1 LAAYLLYLDMV
12 LEGGRDLGVEWAS
25 AMEALGSAE
34 RVLTL
39 ATTPPTPLGGSR
51 RLAHVQGTIRFEDVA
66 FSYPSR
72 PGQRALDGV
81 SLLCAAGE
89 TTAFVGA
96 SGAGKSSL
104 AGLVQRL
111 YEVAGGSVTLDGV
124 DLREL
129 ELSWLR
135 RQLGVVEQEP
145 RLFRATVAE
154 NIAWGLPGATDAEI
168 RAAAKAAGADEF
180 IECLPQGYGTVVAD
194 RKLISGGQRQRIAI
208 ARALI
213 RDPPILILD
222 EPTSALDPAASRL
235 VSDALQRARW
245 SEGLGRHR
253 TVVVIA
259 HRLSTVEHADQIIVL
274 ESGRIAERGTH
285 RELLARG
292 GAYARLIAD
301 QRLPTNHTPRV

>member
-154 NIAWGLPGATDAEI
+154 NIAWGLPAASEADV
-168 RAAAKAAGADEF
+168 RAAAEAAHADEF
-180 IECLPQGYGTVVAD
+180 ICRLPQGYDTIVAD
-194 RKLISGGQRQRIAI
+194 GKLLSGGQRQRLAI

-213 RDPPILILD
+213 RDPPVLILD

-235 VSDALQRARW
+235 VSSALLRARY
-245 SEGLGRHR
+245 SPRLGRHR
-253 TVVVIA
+253 TIIVIA
-259 HRLSTVEHADQIIVL
+259 HRLSTVEHADQIVVL
-274 ESGRIAERGTH
+274 ENGRVAQCGTH
-285 RELLARG
+285 AELMSRDGVFRRMLG
-292 GAYARLIAD
+292 D
-301 QRLPTNHTPRV
+301 QRLAD